1 MPEARGK
8 TAVRAQQRQG
18 VSAEFSRRDRV
29 GFSANA
35 ARTGQA
41 APRAV
46 SGNAPGSVS
55 ASAPASAPSS
65 APGGQPRPNPL
76 STARAPASIQACSE
90 ATNQA
95 ENPWLSNALAASAW
109 GTNVA

>member
-8 TAVRAQQRQG
+8 TAVRVQQRQG

-41 APRAV
+41 TPRAV
-46 SGNAPGSVS
+46 SGSAPGSVS
-55 ASAPASAPSS
+55 GS

-76 STARAPASIQACSE
+76 STARAPASIQACSD

>member
-1 MPEARGK
+1 MPEPRGK
-8 TAVRAQQRQG
+8 TAVKVQQKRG

-41 APRAV
+41 APRVVPAR
-46 SGNAPGSVS
+46 
-55 ASAPASAPSS
+55 APASLHGT
-65 APGGQPRPNPL
+65 APGGQPRPSPL

-95 ENPWLSNALAASAW
+95 ENPWLSKALAASAW